1 MGWMKRGLKGGMKRG
16 LTAWRR
22 LDANQLSGL
31 GTALGVALAQA
42 FVAALFGVDAGL
54 TAVAGAVC
62 TSLTDL
68 PNPVARA
75 LPRML
80 PAALLSTL
88 ATLLVALC
96 REHTGLMLPLVALIT
111 FVSLMCMAWGQRAGP
126 LSFAAILALV
136 FTLAWREP
144 FSVGQAF
151 EHAAWALLGALLYTL
166 WGWLLARLLRNRY
179 AELALA
185 AALAMGAQRL
195 RSRAARVEGSVTP
208 EQATMRASIAD
219 DVQLAEAIQHAR
231 DLIFSLPR
239 EPRALRQTEQLLAL
253 IELRDMLLASRLDI
267 DLLGHDA
274 AGQAWREA
282 LAATLRE
289 LAERLGVLAEH
300 LRVRAPAPV
309 ADAPQL
315 RAALHERLTGVPV
328 DAQDKRR
335 HLVNALEVRLGHMLD
350 EVGRMLAVQQGAP
363 TPLAAA
369 WTPEQ
374 LRDFMSPQGWPL
386 AAFRNHLTLR
396 SPVLRHALRSTMA
409 LTVAYGLGTLLPWAS
424 HPQWLLLS
432 VAVVLRGN
440 LAQTLARRNDRV
452 RGTLLGC
459 LIVMALAWVP
469 QHWLL
474 GIVFVA
480 AVGTSHAYVNKRY
493 FVSATAATLMA
504 LVQPLMLLKGTH
516 PAVFERFGDT
526 FLGALLAWAFCFVL
540 PSWERRSLKDLMPLA
555 RKVLAQHAAN
565 VLRWAPGHA
574 EQLAARLSRQQAYA
588 VLGALAEAG
597 QRTRVEPEHV
607 RLKDAEIE
615 ALLTHGYRLMAL
627 LGAVHQQLSRRADR
641 LDATRAQAALPVTL
655 RATSQALQAG
665 QDLPT
670 GTPDEDDTHDPQA
683 GAWPEHIGQ
692 QDLTPWMLRRLRLIR
707 REARLFNRAAVLLG

>member
-1 MGWMKRGLKGGMKRG
+1 MFGRLPV
-16 LTAWRR
+16 WRR
-22 LDANQLSGL
+22 LDAIQLSGL
-31 GTALGVALAQA
+31 GTALGVILTQGLITE
-42 FVAALFGVDAGL
+42 LFGVDAGL
-54 TAVAGAVC
+54 AAVAGAVC
-62 TSLTDL
+62 TSLTDQ
-68 PNPVARA
+68 PNAVSRA

-80 PAALLSTL
+80 PAVLLTTI
-88 ATLLVALC
+88 ATLLAALG
-96 REHTGLMLPLVALIT
+96 REHPGLMLPLIALIS

-126 LSFAAILALV
+126 LSFTAILALV
-136 FTLAWREP
+136 YTLAWRNP
-144 FSVGQAF
+144 FTLREALV
-151 EHAAWALLGALLYTL
+151 HAGWSLAGALLYAL
-166 WGWLLARLLRNRY
+166 WGWLMARVLRGRY

-185 AALAMGAQRL
+185 SALAMGAQRL

-219 DVQLAEAIQHAR
+219 DVQLAEAIQAAR
-231 DLIFSLPR
+231 DLIFPLPR
-239 EPRALRQTEQLLAL
+239 DARALRQTEQLLAL

-267 DLLGHDA
+267 ELLGHDE
-274 AGQAWREA
+274 AGEAWRHA
-282 LAATLRE
+282 LAETLRT
-289 LAERLGVLAEH
+289 LAERLSALAAH
-300 LRVRAPAPV
+300 LRLRAPAPA
-309 ADAPQL
+309 ADATQL
-315 RAALHERLTGVPV
+315 RAALNERLVGVPV
-328 DAQDKRR
+328 DADDKRR
-335 HLVNALEVRLGHMLD
+335 HLVNALEVRLNHMLD

-369 WTPEQ
+369 WSREQ

-386 AAFRNHLTLR
+386 AVFRNHLTLR
-396 SPVLRHALRSTMA
+396 SPVLRHALRSMLA

-432 VAVVLRGN
+432 VGVVLRGN

-459 LIVMALAWVP
+459 LIVMALAWVS
-469 QHWLL
+469 QRWLL
-474 GIVFVA
+474 SIVFIS
-480 AVGTSHAYVNKRY
+480 AVGVAHAYVNKRY

-504 LVQPLMLLKGTH
+504 LVQPLMLFPGTH
-516 PAVFERFGDT
+516 VAVLERLGDT
-526 FLGALLAWAFCFVL
+526 ILGALLAWAFCFVL
-540 PSWERRSLKDLMPLA
+540 PSWERRSLKALMPLA
-555 RKVLAQHAAN
+555 RKVLANHAAN
-565 VLRWAPGHA
+565 VLRWAPSQE

-588 VLGALAEAG
+588 VLGSLAEAG
-597 QRTRVEPEHV
+597 QRTRFEPQNV

-641 LDATRAQAALPVTL
+641 LDATRSLAALPVTQ
-655 RATSQALQAG
+655 RATTQALQAG

-670 GTPDEDDTHDPQA
+670 GTPDEEDQHDPQA

-707 REARLFNRAAVLLG
+707 REARLFNRAAVLLS